1 MVGLEAMVLGRLG
14 RKPSPHPRACALSC
28 PSSAIYGPG
37 SLGRFTRPFAL
48 HPLCVAQE
56 RLWCEYDYLRWGAHH
71 TKYSYNSPML
81 GAPASTIGSELPPL
95 PRYGAPDLHFPR
107 VRVPNLER
115 LALSGWS
122 EASIKGHMADRR
134 LVIWQMHR
142 PWARRT
148 VAPEVWRGHSLYPT
162 EGVRDRYRP
171 SARARVACRNLAA
184 RVSPQIANN
193 GARTPG

>member
-1 MVGLEAMVLGRLG
+1 MTIPGGASTTLRIACLKLTRARPTGFYHRVGALTQRGSGPLSQIETSVTSCGMVGLQAMALGRLG

-81 GAPASTIGSELPPL
+81 GAPASIIGSELPPL
-95 PRYGAPDLHFPR
+95 PRYGAPVLHFPR
-107 VRVPNLER
+107 AGVPNLER
-115 LALSGWS
+115 LAL
-122 EASIKGHMADRR
+122 
-134 LVIWQMHR
+134 L
-142 PWARRT
+142 T
-148 VAPEVWRGHSLYPT
+148 T
-162 EGVRDRYRP
+162 
-171 SARARVACRNLAA
+171 
-184 RVSPQIANN
+184 
-193 GARTPG
+193 